1 LDPGG
6 GTHSLVVEGVGEP
19 TQTTGQGT
27 VALCILCGPHL
38 NAVFAEK
45 FSLAKPPSANKA
57 RFFLSKREKEH
68 QRGVKEAESKI
79 ILKVY
84 VVHIVEHR
92 FVLCII
98 IIIICVSLIMA
109 PVRQ

>member
-68 QRGVKEAESKI
+68 QRGVKEAELKI
-79 ILKVY
+79 ENTVILKVY
-84 VVHIVEHR
+84 VVLWRIVSYY
-92 FVLCII
+92 VLLLLY
-98 IIIICVSLIMA
+98 VS
-109 PVRQ
+109 R